1 MNHLL
6 TSPIMAPNDHAT
18 SETSP
23 LIPKAQPEISPTE
36 ASEGIAPNAP
46 LLSEHANGQS
56 PVNGRANGQ
65 ASYGTANDPESQSQD
80 AKPPAPI
87 EGNPEVRARL
97 PWILPA
103 IAIGVF
109 LSAADQTIIVSSYG
123 KIGSDL
129 HALSSTSWIATAY
142 FLTLTSFQPLYG
154 KLSDIFGRKPCLLFA
169 YLIFGLGCLFCGL
182 ARNIGELIAA
192 RAFAGIGG
200 GGMTTV
206 VSILLSD
213 TVTLRERG
221 TWQGYINIIY
231 AAGAAS
237 GAPLGGIMADAI
249 GWRWA
254 FLGQSP
260 LCLIAFVAVAAVLK
274 EPVKESSHWKEK
286 LRRIDFLGALI
297 LICAVFT
304 LLLAL
309 DRGSN
314 VSWRDTITLASLGA
328 SIPLFAIFILVEM
341 KVATEPF
348 APGHIIFH
356 RSLFACYACNFF
368 SFSGW
373 LAAIF
378 YIPLYFQAVDGLSAT
393 QAGVRLMPSM
403 AFGVSGSLFAGVYM
417 QKTGRYYWLTVLCY
431 FFLTVGM
438 GVILLTSGAV
448 VSSTVGII
456 IGMCICAF
464 SNGIGVT
471 STLIGLIANATRED
485 QAIATACSYLF
496 RSLGSVFGVS
506 MSATVANQTLRKY
519 LEEELSNGE
528 AAREIASKVRESL
541 AFVKTLEPE
550 TRAIVEECYAK
561 STRGAFGLQIGL
573 VAGAAIAAW
582 FIREKALGR

>member
-1 MNHLL
+1 
-6 TSPIMAPNDHAT
+6 MAPNDQAT

-36 ASEGIAPNAP
+36 ASERIAPNAP
-46 LLSEHANGQS
+46 RLSEHANGHT
-56 PVNGRANGQ
+56 NGQ
-65 ASYGTANDPESQSQD
+65 ASYGTTDDPESQSQD
-80 AKPPAPI
+80 AKPPTPI

-582 FIREKALGR
+582 FIREKALSR